1 MVKKP
6 VLLSLLFFFAAQLYA
21 KCADERLSL
30 ALPDD
35 ITLSRALNSL
45 AGECRFSIIYS
56 DTATRD
62 IVAGKVLSPIKIDRK
77 GIGHIL
83 DILIGRN
90 NLHYTLENDIL
101 SVAHVKTKTF
111 KVDYIDSTRTG
122 NSNTDVIISGSSF
135 NSASGSSGSSSSAGT
150 GSSLSGGSAGGTGGS
165 TSGATGAYIKTTESF
180 DFWEDLGKSLQ
191 QIINLPK
198 EGEENYPASVIIN
211 KKSGL
216 VIATGTKRQLDRVE
230 DYIGQVLDSLR
241 KQVIIDVQIIGV
253 TLDNSHT
260 LGIDWSQFSLD
271 FDITGGLINNKDDTT
286 LNGTRTLTESE
297 SIVVDRSANL
307 QMSGFFNFLRQFGET
322 KSLSNPKV
330 LAINNQPSM
339 ISVGDN
345 INYLIKESIS
355 TGTTTAT
362 VSESQ
367 IPASLFV
374 GVLLDITPQIDEQGF
389 ITLRI
394 NPSISEF
401 KYSEDSVK
409 QTTVRS
415 LPPDT
420 VTRRISSVVR
430 VKDGDS
436 IILGGLISSTKGE
449 QENKVRLLGD
459 IPYLGR
465 LFKSTTTT
473 DITTEI
479 IFVLTPHLA
488 DANAMPTLEEL
499 GFANMGDIASVKT
512 KSKARDANL
521 TGTKP
526 SAPAAV
532 EKETFDTIPYIK
544 SEPNDGN

>member
-1 MVKKP
+1 MAKKA
-6 VLLSLLFFFAAQLYA
+6 VLIFLLFFATVSLDATCKDELLSLT
-21 KCADERLSL
+21 
-30 ALPDD
+30 LPDNS
-35 ITLSRALNSL
+35 TLKQALNTL
-45 AGECRFSIIYS
+45 AKECRYTIIYS
-56 DTATRD
+56 DKKTRE
-62 IVAGKVLSPIKIDRK
+62 IVTQKVLSPVEVYRK
-77 GIGHIL
+77 GIEHIF
-83 DILIGRN
+83 DVLISRN
-90 NLHYTLENDIL
+90 NLHYKLENDIL
-101 SVAHVKTKTF
+101 TVSHVMTKSF

-122 NSNTDVIISGSSF
+122 NSNTDVIISGSTF
-135 NSASGSSGSSSSAGT
+135 NGSQGSGTGSSYSTSYSSSGASGSSTT
-150 GSSLSGGSAGGTGGS
+150 GINNG

-180 DFWEDLGKSLQ
+180 DFWQDLESNLQSIIDRPEDGDEKY
-191 QIINLPK
+191 N
-198 EGEENYPASVIIN
+198 ASIIIN

-216 VIATGTKRQLDRVE
+216 VIASGTKKQLDRVE
-230 DYIGQVLDSLR
+230 NYLNQVLDSLR

-253 TLDNSHT
+253 TLDDSHT
-260 LGIDWSQFSLD
+260 LGIDWSRFSLD
-271 FDITGGLINNKDDTT
+271 FDIMGTLTNNKEDTT
-286 LNGTRTLTESE
+286 VNGTRTFSETE
-297 SIVVDRSANL
+297 SIVVDRSAGL

-345 INYLIKESIS
+345 INYLIKESYS
-355 TGTTTAT
+355 TGTTTTT
-362 VSESQ
+362 VTESQ

-374 GVLLDITPQIDEQGF
+374 GVLLDITPQIDEAGF

-409 QTTVRS
+409 QSEARN

-449 QENKVRLLGD
+449 VENKVRLLGD

-465 LFKSTTTT
+465 LFKSTATT

-488 DANAMPTLEEL
+488 QAGSMPTLTDL
-499 GFANMGDIASVKT
+499 GFAHMGELALAKT
-512 KSKARDANL
+512 ESKATDVNL
-521 TGTKP
+521 TVAKTTEP
-526 SAPAAV
+526 
-532 EKETFDTIPYIK
+532 KEDEEIDTIPYVK
-544 SEPNDGN
+544 SEP